1 MRRESVSSPAS
12 NWNASNGFKQGPV
25 SRITAALEN
34 DMNDRFPNFS
44 QSLRPW
50 NPGEG
55 SKNCGNL
62 PLFFNQSNLPLSI
75 MIPAVFD
82 PDILSHS
89 AADAMTMS
97 AP

>member
-1 MRRESVSSPAS
+1 MRTESVSSPAS

-25 SRITAALEN
+25 SRKTAAHEN

-44 QSLRPW
+44 QSFRPW

-62 PLFFNQSNLPLSI
+62 SLFFTQSNLPLSI